1 MVTKKH
7 ICLWECGNDG
17 ELRQTV
23 NLFPYGLGG
32 SNPSTPT
39 NLGLLWRLTGDY
51 GIGRHVERD
60 LFKRRKSINGETV
73 ILMAA

>member
-1 MVTKKH
+1 MIH
-7 ICLWECGNDG
+7 S
-17 ELRQTV
+17 R
-23 NLFPYGLGG
+23 YGG
-32 SNPSTPT
+32 SNPPMAQM
-39 NLGLLWRLTGDY
+39 GLLWRLTGDY

>member
-1 MVTKKH
+1 MLRPRLSNCTEIVRT
-7 ICLWECGNDG
+7 IT
-17 ELRQTV
+17 ELREV
-23 NLFPYGLGG
+23 WWFD
-32 SNPSTPT
+32 STDGR